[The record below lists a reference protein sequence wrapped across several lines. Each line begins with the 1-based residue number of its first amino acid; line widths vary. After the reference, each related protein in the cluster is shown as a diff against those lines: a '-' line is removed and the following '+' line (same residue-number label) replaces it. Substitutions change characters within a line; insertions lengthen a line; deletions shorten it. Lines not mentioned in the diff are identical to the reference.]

1 MTRIEKIEKK
11 LLFIF
16 NDTNN
21 IKLGNNIH
29 LDNNSVNC
37 VLTAADENNI
47 LIPCGVS
54 YCKINEQI
62 YKIILRLVKP
72 YGAEITNITLVK

>member
-29 LDNNSVNC
+29 LDNRFS
-37 VLTAADENNI
+37 
-47 LIPCGVS
+47 
-54 YCKINEQI
+54 
-62 YKIILRLVKP
+62 
-72 YGAEITNITLVK
+72 